1 MFLHTFRLLLLLLCS
16 SVWAGQPDSPF
27 SPEEEQWRAKHATV
41 KLCYS
46 NDFPPNLFLDK
57 KGKPAGYIP
66 ELYALLGEKLGI
78 EFKFEISPWPE
89 AVDNANQRKCAGLAL
104 VRKLDQW
111 RKNFALSDEL
121 FYTYSYLYARSDQF
135 PAMNTLHDLKGKK
148 LAYLRG
154 EIVSEMLIKKY
165 PGITGVP
172 FDNVESSITALGKRE
187 VDAIIGT
194 TGIDFKR
201 QQNHDSTFKIAAVI
215 PESKAE
221 VVIAIRKDWPE
232 LMALLNKGLSLIAPD
247 ELRALEARW
256 FSVDPQASQKVL
268 NINLDVQEKNWLL
281 NAPKIRVK
289 LTDFPPFSMTTPEP
303 AGITVDYLNL
313 IAENTGLEVEYITD
327 SLNRDQ
333 ALLDIIEERSRYDL
347 ILNINKN
354 SKLAQATNV
363 SSTVAAIP
371 LVVITRRENV
381 DINSMQSMQGKTL
394 TLVRGGALADRIR
407 SEHPNINILWV
418 DKVLDALQALSTGRA
433 DAYIGNLIV
442 ANYLMREQ
450 HIDNLMVVAPAPY
463 DDLEIA
469 IAVRKDWTELS
480 NIINKGLASITPTQR
495 NQISQKWGSV
505 EFKSHVD
512 YGLLWK
518 TGAAATAILLLFLMW
533 NRSLS
538 REINR
543 RLQIENELRQAKE
556 TADQANRA
564 KGEFLAN
571 MSHEI
576 RTPLNSV
583 IGLAYLLE
591 KDPPPDERKELIQNI
606 HMAGN
611 SLLGIVNNVLDL
623 AKIEAGELEMENKP
637 IQLKYLFKEV
647 EQIMQASITAKK
659 LKLSIAALPAGC
671 PDIVMGDI
679 TRVRQILI
687 NLIGNAIKFTEKG
700 SITVHALAIEPTASN
715 SIRLKL
721 VVQDTGIGIAAD
733 VLPKLFSPF
742 TQADSSTTRQFGGTG
757 LGLTIVKQLAEK
769 MGGCVAVESELGVG
783 TRFTV
788 EVQFRKPSEEDL
800 NLYAQSQQIKSES
813 LEGIKVLVVDDYL
826 LNLKIAYK
834 LLQHHGAT
842 VFTASNGQEALDWL
856 QDRANHVDVVL
867 MDIQMPIM
875 DGNTA
880 VAKLRA
886 TGKFDTLPV
895 VGLTGGAMLSER
907 EKSLQAGMNDYLTK
921 PLNPDQMIRVI
932 RQLVEQVRKGQTSY
946 STIQE

>member
-1 MFLHTFRLLLLLLCS
+1 MFAQILGILLAFTPYAALAD
-16 SVWAGQPDSPF
+16 AGVSPF
-27 SPEEEQWRAKHATV
+27 SDTEKQLLEKHSTV
-41 KLCYS
+41 ELCYS

-57 KGKPAGYIP
+57 RGQPSGYIP
-66 ELYALLGEKLGI
+66 ELYTLLGNKMGVNFT
-78 EFKFEISPWPE
+78 FKITSWPE
-89 AVDNANQRKCAGLAL
+89 AVQNATQKNCAGLAL
-104 VRKLDQW
+104 VRKLNHW
-111 RKNFALSDEL
+111 RKDFIFSEDL
-121 FYTYSYLYARSDQF
+121 FYTYSYLYVRSDQS
-135 PAMNTLHDLKGKK
+135 PAVQTLKDLQGKK
-148 LAYLRG
+148 LAYLRN
-154 EIVSEMLIKKY
+154 EVVSELLIKKS
-165 PGITGVP
+165 PDLIGVP
-172 FDNVESSITALGKRE
+172 FDSVELSINALGRRE

-201 QQNHDSTFKIAAVI
+201 QQNHDSTFKIGAVI

-221 VVIAIRKDWPE
+221 VVVAIRKDWPE
-232 LMALLNKGLSLIAPD
+232 LLDLINRGLKLISP
-247 ELRALEARW
+247 EEHRALESRW
-256 FSVDPQASQKVL
+256 FSVDPQASQKLL
-268 NINLDVQEKNWLL
+268 NIQLDAQEKTWLL

-313 IAENTGLEVEYITD
+313 IAENSGLEVEYITD

-354 SKLAQATNV
+354 SRLAQATNV
-363 SSTVAAIP
+363 SSPIAAIP

-381 DINSMQSMQGKTL
+381 DITSMESMHGKTL
-394 TLVRGGALADRIR
+394 TLVKGGALADRIR
-407 SEHPNINILWV
+407 NEHPNINILWV

-469 IAVRKDWTELS
+469 IAVREDWTEVS

-512 YGLLWK
+512 YRLLWK
-518 TGAAATAILLLFLMW
+518 TGAAAAAILLLFLLW

-538 REINR
+538 REINQ
-543 RLQIENELRQAKE
+543 RLKIENELRQAKE
-556 TADQANRA
+556 TADQANQA
-564 KGEFLAN
+564 KGDFLAN

-583 IGLAYLLE
+583 IGLTYLLE
-591 KDPPPDERKELIQNI
+591 KDPSPEERKELVQSI
-606 HMAGN
+606 HMAGS

-637 IQLKYLFKEV
+637 IQLKHLFKEV
-647 EQIMQASITAKK
+647 EQIMQASISAKK
-659 LKLSIAALPAGC
+659 LKLHIATLPAEC
-671 PDIVMGDI
+671 PDVLMGDI
-679 TRVRQILI
+679 TRLRQILI

-700 SITVHALAIEPTASN
+700 SITVHVHAIEPTAQD
-715 SIRLKL
+715 SIRLEL
-721 VVQDTGIGIAAD
+721 VIQDTGIGIAAD

-769 MGGCVAVESELGVG
+769 MDGGVNVESKLGVG
-783 TRFTV
+783 TCFTV
-788 EVQFRKPSEEDL
+788 QVQFRKPSEEDL
-800 NLYAQSQQIKSES
+800 KLHAQSQQIKAES

-826 LNLKIAYK
+826 LNLKIASK
-834 LLQHHGAT
+834 LLEHHGAT
-842 VFTASNGQEALDWL
+842 VFTASNGREALDWL
-856 QDRANHVDVVL
+856 QDSSHRADIVL

-880 VAKLRA
+880 VSNLRA
-886 TGKFDTLPV
+886 TGKFDNLPV

-921 PLNPDQMIRVI
+921 PLNPDQMVRVI
-932 RQLVEQVRKGQTSY
+932 RSLVDQVRSKGKGQ
-946 STIQE
+946 IKLPA